1 MQLTLT
7 PIDLVLR
14 TGKAEHSQLAERVIN
29 ILKYDY
35 NIHVSACYIQTD
47 TKLLIPPNTSIK
59 NITQARRYEFIKE
72 AILTFYINSVHS
84 VIVSSDSELK
94 QLLHDV
100 FFRALCE
107 SGLSLNYER
116 VYSPEEMRYYGW
128 NNTTISEWNTDNII
142 PLKPATKN
150 AEVTNIEFIDRLAL
164 WNYMSNALNK
174 ANTCNVVEQIGAKVF
189 VSFDNGIPVYII
201 VIPNDRYPSIN
212 SDLAKEFSVHMISV
226 LKQSDVWDV
235 ITPGSM
241 TPIITTWNRLTPEQ
255 RFSISKS

>member
-29 ILKYDY
+29 ILKHDY

-47 TKLLIPPNTSIK
+47 TKLLITPNTSLK
-59 NITQARRYEFIKE
+59 SITKAHRCKFIKE
-72 AILTFYINSVHS
+72 TILAFYINSKHS
-84 VIVSSDSELK
+84 VISSSDTELK
-94 QLLHDV
+94 QLLHDT
-100 FFRALCE
+100 FFRTLRE

-128 NNTTISEWNTDNII
+128 NNTPRSEWNTDNII
-142 PLKPATKN
+142 PLKPAAQN
-150 AEVTNIEFIDRLAL
+150 VEVTNIEFIDRLVL
-164 WNYMSNALNK
+164 WNYMSDALNK
-174 ANTCNVVEQIGAKVF
+174 ANACKVVEQIGAKVF

-201 VIPNDRYPSIN
+201 VIPNDCYPSIN
-212 SDLAKEFSVHMISV
+212 SDLAKEFSVHMMSV

-235 ITPGSM
+235 ITPDSM
-241 TPIITTWNRLTPEQ
+241 TPIITTWNRLSPEQ